1 MKLGLIA
8 ISGIR
13 AWDKELMDF
22 GLTLPGFVER
32 SEVVASLPSL
42 GLLTLAGM
50 TPPHHQ
56 IEYSEIRDLDEPVSA
71 SDRFDL
77 VAISSFTAQIKE
89 AYALADSYRSLG
101 VPTVMGG
108 LHLSCMPDE
117 ALQHCDAVVLGQGEL
132 SWAEVLQDA
141 ERGNLRRVYG
151 RTQALFDL
159 GEAPM
164 PAFELLDI
172 SKYNR
177 LTVQSSRGCPFQC
190 EFCAS
195 SILISPKFRQK
206 PIDKVL
212 AEIDKIRG
220 IWERPFI
227 EFADDNSFVDRGYWK
242 ALLPELA
249 KRKIRWFAETDL
261 SVASDK
267 SLLKLM
273 RASGCGQVL
282 IGFESAERACLDGL
296 ELKTNW
302 KMKIYDRYRDAIK
315 TIQSEGI
322 TVDGCFIFGLDNQ
335 DPNIFD
341 SVLDFVQETELYE
354 VQITILTPFPGTP
367 LYSRLKDEG
376 RLLEENAWEKCTLFD
391 INFVPRNMTVT
402 ELYEGFR
409 NLGEK
414 LYSDEFTNWRREQF
428 KNQLRRR
435 MRKEK
440 SET

>member
-8 ISGIR
+8 ISGVR
-13 AWDKELMDF
+13 AWDKELMEF

-32 SEVVASLPSL
+32 SEVIASLPSL

-50 TPPHHQ
+50 TPPHHE
-56 IEYSEIRDLDEPVSA
+56 IEYSEICDLDEPVSA

-77 VAISSFTAQIKE
+77 VAISSFTAQIKD

-108 LHLSCMPDE
+108 LHVSCMPDE
-117 ALQHCDAVVLGQGEL
+117 ALLHCDAVVLGHGEL
-132 SWAEVLQDA
+132 SWAEVLEDA
-141 ERGNLRRVYG
+141 ERGCLKRVYG
-151 RTQALFDL
+151 QRQAPFDL
-159 GEAPM
+159 GDAPM
-164 PAFELLDI
+164 PAFELLDM

-177 LTVQSSRGCPFQC
+177 LTVQASRGCPFRC

-195 SILISPKFRQK
+195 SVLTSPRFSQK
-206 PIDKVL
+206 PMDKVL
-212 AEIDKIRG
+212 AEIDKICG
-220 IWERPFI
+220 LWDRPFI
-227 EFADDNSFVDRGYWK
+227 EFADDNSFVDRNYWK

-261 SVASDK
+261 SVANDK

-273 RASGCGQVL
+273 RASGCSQVL
-282 IGFESAERACLDGL
+282 IGFESPERACLDGL

-302 KMKIYDRYRDAIK
+302 KMKMCDQYRGAIES
-315 TIQSEGI
+315 IQSEGI
-322 TVDGCFIFGLDNQ
+322 AVDGCFIFGLDNQ
-335 DPNIFD
+335 GPDVFD
-341 SVLDFVQETELYE
+341 SVLDFVRETELYE
-354 VQITILTPFPGTP
+354 VQITVLTPFPGTP

-376 RLLEENAWEKCTLFD
+376 RLLEEEAWEKCTLFD

-409 NLGEK
+409 DLGGK
-414 LYSDEFTNWRREQF
+414 LYSKEFTDWRRKQF
-428 KNQLRRR
+428 KNHLRRHVR
-435 MRKEK
+435 RER